1 MGGAAYTANQRKMAE
16 KRLANGEPAT
26 AVARQLN
33 LHIRTVAR
41 WRDALGIEPHPW
53 GWPLGRSRKMEGK

>member
-1 MGGAAYTANQRKMAE
+1 MGAAAYSAKQRQLAE
-16 KRLANGEPAT
+16 KRLADGEPAT

-41 WRDALGIEPHPW
+41 WRDGLGIKPHPW
-53 GWPLGRSRKMEGK
+53 GWPVGRSRKKEGK

>member
-1 MGGAAYTANQRKMAE
+1 MGAARFKAEERRAAE
-16 KRLANGEPAT
+16 KRLAAGEPAT

-41 WRDALGIEPHPW
+41 WRDALGIKPHPW
-53 GWPLGRSRKMEGK
+53 GWPLGRSRKMEGR